1 MIMNI
6 EQAILTNIQALPAD
20 KKQEVLDFIEFL
32 AQKNNEVSTQ
42 SLSPQQRA
50 EAWKKFIES
59 QPLDTPGLPE
69 EALHRD
75 TMYYE

>member
-6 EQAILTNIQALPAD
+6 EQAILTNIQALPPD

-32 AQKNNEVSTQ
+32 AQKKNEVSTQ

-50 EAWKKFIES
+50 EAWKQFMES

>member
-6 EQAILTNIQALPAD
+6 EQAILTNIQALPPD

-32 AQKNNEVSTQ
+32 AQKKNEVSTQ

-50 EAWKKFIES
+50 EAWKQFMES

-75 TMYYE
+75 TMY

>member
-1 MIMNI
+1 MNI
-6 EQAILTNIQALPAD
+6 EQAILTNIQALPPD

-32 AQKNNEVSTQ
+32 AQKKNEVSTQ

-50 EAWKKFIES
+50 EAWKQFMES

-75 TMYYE
+75 TM

>member
-1 MIMNI
+1 MTI
-6 EQAILTNIQALPAD
+6 EQTILTNVQSLPPD

-32 AQKNNEVSTQ
+32 AQKNHEISTQ
-42 SLSPQQRA
+42 SMSPQQRA
-50 EAWKKFIES
+50 NLWKEFMES

-75 TMYYE
+75 TMYEE

>member
-6 EQAILTNIQALPAD
+6 EQAILTNIQALPPD

-50 EAWKKFIES
+50 EVWKKFMES
-59 QPLDTPGLPE
+59 QSLDTPGLPE

>member
-1 MIMNI
+1 MNI
-6 EQAILTNIQALPAD
+6 EQAILTNIQALPPD

-32 AQKNNEVSTQ
+32 AQKKNEVSTQ

-50 EAWKKFIES
+50 EAWKQFMES

-75 TMYYE
+75 TMY

>member
-1 MIMNI
+1 MTI
-6 EQAILTNIQALPAD
+6 EQAILTNVQSLPPD

-32 AQKNNEVSTQ
+32 AQKNNEISTQ
-42 SLSPQQRA
+42 SMSPQQRA
-50 EAWKKFIES
+50 NLWKEFMES

-75 TMYYE
+75 TMCRYYS

>member
-1 MIMNI
+1 MNI
-6 EQAILTNIQALPAD
+6 EQAILTNIQALPPD

-32 AQKNNEVSTQ
+32 AQKKNEVSTQ

-50 EAWKKFIES
+50 EAWKQFMES